1 MDPTPPNDPTTS
13 NEDKGTLR
21 ESGSSVPHSYSQAAS
36 VPPTED
42 STAIVHPPTP
52 TSDSQKGE
60 NKSNLPPLAPL
71 QTSTSL
77 DNSQPPITPRTRQLH
92 FSDNPPRTHS
102 YDPTASTS
110 PQPPSVSFPPT
121 PSPRLPSASSSRST
135 ALGLYSP
142 STPSTPH
149 REIPPPS
156 LPQTVQDLKT
166 LLKSFLVVLPS
177 SLRKLRFLIPQGI
190 RVVARTLIHSVAMVL
205 HARQA
210 LASNILYDFVAALWR
225 GVINIFFR
233 EIRSRGAWKIPR
245 TTEGATIFVV
255 GPHHNQVSF
264 PLRFFSPQREIRKT
278 LRTEELTLSIIRK

>member
-1 MDPTPPNDPTTS
+1 MDQTPPIDPHTS
-13 NEDKGTLR
+13 NKDKETLTG
-21 ESGSSVPHSYSQAAS
+21 ESGSLPHSYSEAAS
-36 VPPTED
+36 VPPTQD

-52 TSDSQKGE
+52 TGDSH
-60 NKSNLPPLAPL
+60 KSESQNLPPLAPL
-71 QTSTSL
+71 STSTSTL
-77 DNSQPPITPRTRQLH
+77 VNSQQPPITPRTRQLH
-92 FSDNPPRTHS
+92 FSDNPPLTHS

-110 PQPPSVSFPPT
+110 PQPPSFPQT
-121 PSPRLPSASSSRST
+121 PAPRLPSASSSRST
-135 ALGLYSP
+135 ALGLFSP

-245 TTEGATIFVV
+245 TSEGATIFVA

-264 PLRFFSPQREIRKT
+264 PRFF
-278 LRTEELTLSIIRK
+278 